1 MHFGILNII
10 ILFHFGKLFTI
21 YIEMI
26 SHRTMTTNG
35 HAIANSHTPHIK
47 KMTVIGHISS
57 AHTSR
62 SIFRFHPRNI
72 SR

>member
-26 SHRTMTTNG
+26 SHFV
-35 HAIANSHTPHIK
+35 
-47 KMTVIGHISS
+47 KMWVY
-57 AHTSR
+57 
-62 SIFRFHPRNI
+62 FR
-72 SR
+72 